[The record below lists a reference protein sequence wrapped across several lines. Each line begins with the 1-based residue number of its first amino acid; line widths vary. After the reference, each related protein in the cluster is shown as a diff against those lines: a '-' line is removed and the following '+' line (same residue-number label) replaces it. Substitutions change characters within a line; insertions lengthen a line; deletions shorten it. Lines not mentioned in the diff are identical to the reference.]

1 MYRKQKS
8 GWLKHLDFSLLDL
21 GCLLLTLI
29 ISYIARNGYNAG
41 FRSLYLDTAIMMA
54 ILDVVVVFF
63 MESYKGI
70 LRRGYW
76 KELMATIKHCTIV
89 LGATVFYL
97 FLTKHGQDYSRAVI
111 LIHWISAVIYMYLVR
126 ITWKKHLLN
135 QCASKA
141 GKRAM
146 LLVCLREEARTV
158 IDTIR
163 ANDVNAVKLTGLIL
177 IDNTDGVE
185 SIDGIPVIASKKEEA
200 LDYIRTNWV
209 DEVFVKYPRENDAMN
224 VFLEICKK
232 MGVTVH
238 YSIERFLDEESQVIE
253 KIGGYTVLSSSVKLA
268 TTRQLFLKRALD
280 ILGGIVGVL
289 FTGILT
295 IFVAPIILIQS
306 PGPIF
311 FKQER
316 VGKNGKHFYL
326 YKFRSMYMDAEARKA
341 ELMALNEVESG
352 LMFKME
358 HDPRIIGGDKG
369 IGSFIRK
376 TSIDE
381 FQQFW
386 NVLKGEMSLVGTRPP
401 TVDEWK
407 QYEFHHRKRLATKPG
422 ITGMWQVSG
431 RSQIKDFEE
440 VVRLDIEYI
449 NDWNLGKDIKILFK
463 TVGVVL
469 KKEGSV

>member
-1 MYRKQKS
+1 MYRKQTS
-8 GWLKHLDFSLLDL
+8 GWLKHLDFALLDL
-21 GCLLLTLI
+21 GCLIMTLI

-41 FRSLYLDTAIMMA
+41 LHTLYLDTAIMMA
-54 ILDVVVVFF
+54 ILDVIVVFF
-63 MESYKGI
+63 MDSYKGI

-76 KELMATIKHCTIV
+76 KELMATMKHCTLV
-89 LGATVFYL
+89 LGATVLYL
-97 FLTKHGQDYSRAVI
+97 FLTKRGQDYSRAVI
-111 LIHWISAVIYMYLVR
+111 VIHWISAVIYMYLVR

-135 QCASKA
+135 QCALRT

-146 LLVCLREEARTV
+146 LLVCLRDEAKS
-158 IDTIR
+158 IIQTIQD
-163 ANDVNAVKLTGLIL
+163 NDVNAVRITGLIL
-177 IDNTDGVE
+177 LENIDNVE
-185 SIDGIPVIASKKEEA
+185 SIDGIPVIAGKKDDA
-200 LDYIRTNWV
+200 LAYIKSNWV
-209 DEVFVKYPRENDAMN
+209 DEVFVKYPQENEAMEL
-224 VFLEICKK
+224 FLETCKK

-238 YSIERFLDEESQVIE
+238 HSIERFLDEDCQVIE

-268 TTRQLFLKRALD
+268 TTKQLFMKRALD

-289 FTGILT
+289 LTGILT
-295 IFVAPIILIQS
+295 IFVAPILLIQS

-381 FQQFW
+381 FPQFW

-440 VVRLDIEYI
+440 VVKLDTEYI
-449 NDWNLGKDIKILFK
+449 NDWNMGKDLKILFK
-463 TVGVVL
+463 TIGVVW
-469 KKEGSV
+469 KKEGSA

>member
-1 MYRKQKS
+1 
-8 GWLKHLDFSLLDL
+8 
-21 GCLLLTLI
+21 
-29 ISYIARNGYNAG
+29 
-41 FRSLYLDTAIMMA
+41 
-54 ILDVVVVFF
+54 
-63 MESYKGI
+63 
-70 LRRGYW
+70 
-76 KELMATIKHCTIV
+76 
-89 LGATVFYL
+89 
-97 FLTKHGQDYSRAVI
+97 
-111 LIHWISAVIYMYLVR
+111 
-126 ITWKKHLLN
+126 
-135 QCASKA
+135 
-141 GKRAM
+141 M
-146 LLVCLREEARTV
+146 LLVCLRDEAKS
-158 IDTIR
+158 IIQTIQD
-163 ANDVNAVKLTGLIL
+163 NDVNAVRITGLIL
-177 IDNTDGVE
+177 LENIDNVE
-185 SIDGIPVIASKKEEA
+185 SIDGIPVIAGKKDDA
-200 LDYIRTNWV
+200 LAYIKSNWV
-209 DEVFVKYPRENDAMN
+209 DEVFVKYPQENEAMEL
-224 VFLEICKK
+224 FLETCKK

-238 YSIERFLDEESQVIE
+238 HSIERFLDEDCQVIE

-268 TTRQLFLKRALD
+268 TTKQLFMKRALD

-289 FTGILT
+289 LTGILT
-295 IFVAPIILIQS
+295 IFVAPILLIQS

-381 FQQFW
+381 FPQFW

-440 VVRLDIEYI
+440 VVKLDTEYI
-449 NDWNLGKDIKILFK
+449 NDWNMGKDLKILFK
-463 TVGVVL
+463 TIGVVW
-469 KKEGSV
+469 KKEGSA